1 MRALTYREF
10 TVEVPQEVSQLVP
23 VGSAV
28 RERSLLLFGVRIPLG
43 LYQEQAGN
51 TRAWHH
57 STAWSPLGREL
68 PLAWEESVVQPL
80 QEVVFQREEEELRQA
95 ALLAL
100 RRAQREELP
109 QGSRVVEEELT
120 YRMENGMCVLQ
131 AKCRCEEEIGVVKK
145 ISFE

>member
-1 MRALTYREF
+1 MGGTRGSGRARTYREF

-43 LYQEQAGN
+43 LYQGQAGN

-68 PLAWEESVVQPL
+68 PLACEESVVQPL
-80 QEVVFQREEEELRQA
+80 HEVVFQLEEEELRQS

-100 RRAQREELP
+100 LRAQRDELP
-109 QGSRVVEEELT
+109 QGSRVVEE
-120 YRMENGMCVLQ
+120 
-131 AKCRCEEEIGVVKK
+131 
-145 ISFE
+145 